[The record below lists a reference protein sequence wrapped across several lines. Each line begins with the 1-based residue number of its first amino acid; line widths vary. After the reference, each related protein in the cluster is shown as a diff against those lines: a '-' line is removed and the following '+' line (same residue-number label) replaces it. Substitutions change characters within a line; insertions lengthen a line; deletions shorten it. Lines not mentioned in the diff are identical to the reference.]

1 MTDFLNFSNY
11 YFVGVKGVAM
21 TSLASC
27 LSKYGKKVQGC
38 DVTEDFVTKKLL
50 DKLKIKVETGF
61 NNKLDDNVDCLIYTG
76 AHQGSNNEMV
86 LKALKKG
93 ISCYSQAEALSFLF
107 NQKKGIAVCGVG
119 GKSTISAMLAFLL
132 KDLGVE
138 ISYSVG
144 VGEIVGLETTG
155 IFTDSS
161 QFFIAEADEYV
172 NDPNEFNKTKKIVP
186 RFSFL
191 NPKIII
197 CPNLK
202 YDHPDIYKNFA
213 ETKRIF
219 LSFFKKLSSDGF
231 LIYNQNDSDLVSLI
245 EQLKKEKKDL
255 PQLISFGKNQGKC
268 FFQNNEIVK
277 RKNIAQVFYQNK
289 KYQLELAI
297 PGEYNIYNSLATALA
312 VNCLNLGFS
321 FEKIIKHLANFR
333 STQRRMQFLGKI
345 NDCLYYD
352 DYAHHPNEIKNVI
365 NAIKSWYPEKRIT
378 IAFQSHTYSRTKQLF
393 SQFIDA
399 FSEADCL
406 VMTDIFPSMREKID
420 KTVSSDLLCQKINQ
434 KYPYLKAKNLHNN
447 VNLANF
453 CYNNLG
459 KNDLLLCLGA
469 GDIYYFYEIL
479 KNKENSNL

>member
-1 MTDFLNFSNY
+1 MTNFLNFSNY
-11 YFVGVKGVAM
+11 YFVGIKGVAM

-27 LSKYGKKVQGC
+27 LSKYGKKIQGC
-38 DVTEDFVTKKLL
+38 DVAEDFVTKKLL
-50 DKLKIKVETGF
+50 DKLKIKVEIGF
-61 NNKLDDNVDCLIYTG
+61 DNQLNNDADCLIYTG
-76 AHQGSNNEMV
+76 AHQGSHNKMV
-86 LKALKKG
+86 VKALKKG
-93 ISCYSQAEALSFLF
+93 IPCYSQAKALSFLF

-132 KDLGVE
+132 KDLGVD

-144 VGEIVGLETTG
+144 VGAIAGLETTG
-155 IFTDSS
+155 TFNDSS

-172 NDPNEFNKTKKIVP
+172 NDPYEFKKTKKIIP

-202 YDHPDIYKNFA
+202 YDHPDIYKNFT
-213 ETKRIF
+213 ETKRVF
-219 LSFFKKLSSDGF
+219 LNFFKKLPSDGF

-245 EQLKKEKKDL
+245 EELKKEKKDL

-268 FFQNNEIVK
+268 FFQNNKIVK
-277 RKNIAQVFYQNK
+277 QKNIAQVSYQNK
-289 KYQLELAI
+289 KYQLELDI

-312 VNCLNLGFS
+312 VNCLKLGFS
-321 FEKIIKHLANFR
+321 FAEIIKHLANFH

-345 NDCLYYD
+345 NNCLYYD

-365 NAIKSWYPEKRIT
+365 KAIRSWYPEKKIT

-399 FSEADCL
+399 FSEADRL
-406 VMTDIFPSMREKID
+406 VMTDIFSSKREKID
-420 KTVSSDLLCQKINQ
+420 KTVSSDLLCQKINN
-434 KYPYLKAKNLHNN
+434 KYPYLGAKNFYNN
-447 VNLANF
+447 DNLANF

-469 GDIYYFYEIL
+469 GDIYYFYGIL